1 MYHLRVEVTMEVWKY
16 PAVSTENAGY
26 EGEFLTTDKTTR
38 RQAFTLGSIAV
49 GIGIFVGELTSN
61 LHSAWKSPVD
71 TLGNWIISVIP
82 HFVESFA
89 IKLFRTHDK
98 GFLVATILFV
108 ALILGGLA
116 GDLLFR
122 GKREIAYAI
131 VLLETIFN
139 VFTVLSRP
147 HAGVTAI
154 VPSLISGLAITL
166 VLYFS
171 LGRTKVKQPEINS
184 PTELKSRRQ
193 VLKFAGGAGVLGGLM
208 LLSGQTVKTHSLNVI
223 KRLAIKLPDAT
234 HSLPPLPADP
244 ASTIR
249 GLSPLITPNN
259 DFYQIDTAINAPI
272 IDVETWSLTI
282 NGMVKNPITLTYAD
296 LLKRPLFELD
306 DTMSCVSNP
315 VGGNLVGNARW
326 LGCRLDDLIRE
337 AGPLS
342 SADQILSSSSDG
354 FGAGFPLNL
363 LDGRDAMIAVGMN
376 GQPLPI
382 RHGFPARVI
391 VPGLYGYVS
400 ATKWLTNIE
409 LTRFDLKQGFWISRG
424 WSQLGPIKMESRIDF
439 PIDGA
444 SIPAGKLR
452 FAGVAWAPLSGIA
465 SVQLGIDGAWKNAT
479 LGPALS
485 GTTWRQWWFDWDTT
499 VGSHLVQVRAVSV
512 SGQVQ
517 TQTIADTAPNGA
529 SGWHSINISV

>member
-1 MYHLRVEVTMEVWKY
+1 MSDEEKNFENGSLN
-16 PAVSTENAGY
+16 TEKNV
-26 EGEFLTTDKTTR
+26 R
-38 RQAFTLGSIAV
+38 MRAFALGVISV

-61 LHSAWKSPVD
+61 IHSAWKSPVD

-82 HFVESFA
+82 HFVESIA
-89 IKLFRTHDK
+89 IKLFSTHDK
-98 GFLVATILFV
+98 GFLVATILLV
-108 ALILGGLA
+108 ALLLGGLA
-116 GDLLFR
+116 GELLLR
-122 GKREIAYAI
+122 GKKKIAYAI
-131 VLLETIFN
+131 VVLETIFN
-139 VFTVLSRP
+139 ILTVLARP

-154 VPSLISGLAITL
+154 VPSLTSGSAIAL
-166 VLYFS
+166 VLYFA
-171 LGRTKVKQPEINS
+171 LGRSKDVLPEVNS
-184 PTELKSRRQ
+184 MVELKSRRQ
-193 VLKFAGGAGVLGGLM
+193 VLKYAGGAGALGGLM
-208 LLSGQTVKTHSLNVI
+208 LLSGQSVKTHSLNVI
-223 KRLAIKLPDAT
+223 KRLAIKLPDAA
-234 HSLPPLPADP
+234 HPLPPLPADP
-244 ASTIR
+244 ASSIR
-249 GLSPLITPNN
+249 GLSTLITPNN
-259 DFYQIDTAINAPI
+259 EFYQIDTAINAPI

-282 NGMVKNPITLTYAD
+282 TGMVKNPITLTYAD

-337 AGPLS
+337 AGPLP
-342 SADQILSSSSDG
+342 SADQVLSSSSDG

-424 WSQLGPIKMESRIDF
+424 WSQLGPIKMESRIDY

-444 SIPAGKLR
+444 SIPAGKFR

-465 SVQLGIDGAWKNAT
+465 SVQLGIDGLWKDAT
-479 LGPALS
+479 LGPSLS

-512 SGQVQ
+512 DGEVQ

-529 SGWHSINISV
+529 SGWHSIHISI